1 MTGLLVC
8 GRVRC
13 LGCHF
18 VNSALEREPS
28 EALTR
33 TPEPGQLCGEGLRL
47 SPSRR
52 EQCGLGSILHCVEL
66 GARPGRD
73 TLCAAKQ
80 DFKGGS
86 AGRIVSIP
94 SQPVFNF
101 GSKSFDFRL
110 LSPVGFPLF
119 LPDFVNRIN
128 PRRSA
133 DAGRLGHSVRQ
144 SRPNPPRDGTGG
156 M

>member
-28 EALTR
+28 EALLTR
-33 TPEPGQLCGEGLRL
+33 TPKPGQFRGEGLRL

-52 EQCGLGSILHCVEL
+52 EQCGLGSILDCMEL

-73 TLCAAKQ
+73 PLYAAKQ

-86 AGRIVSIP
+86 AGRIVSVS
-94 SQPVFNF
+94 SQPIFNF
-101 GSKSFDFRL
+101 GSKSFNFRFM
-110 LSPVGFPLF
+110 S
-119 LPDFVNRIN
+119 
-128 PRRSA
+128 S
-133 DAGRLGHSVRQ
+133 
-144 SRPNPPRDGTGG
+144 
-156 M
+156 